1 MTPSR
6 WQQIEELYH
15 AALECEPGKRAGF
28 LARAD
33 PELRGEVE
41 SLLAQEN
48 GATPLDHPAWDGAAS
63 FLGSTVAAL
72 PAGTQ
77 LGPYKIQGPLGAGG
91 MGEVFR
97 AVDTR
102 LGRAVAIKTSRERFS
117 ERFEREAR
125 AISSLN
131 HPHICTLFDVGP
143 NYLVMELCEG
153 ETLAARLKRGKL
165 SIDDTLRYGQQIAD
179 ALAAAHAKGIVHR
192 DLKPGN
198 IMLTKSGVKLLDFGL
213 AKRAHAPGTN
223 SVSTDLTGQG
233 VLLGTVPYMAP
244 EQIGGKE
251 ADPRSDIFAFG
262 AMLYEM
268 LTGARPFTG
277 HTTASLL
284 ASILEGEPAPLP
296 ASCPHGLE
304 RLIKRCLIKDPEQ
317 RWQSALDLKN
327 ELEWSGYSTPEQQV
341 PIRRPLLPWLI
352 GAAAVVSALVLSLLY
367 LRKAPESERSF
378 RLGVPLPEGSQ
389 SFGFHAVSPDGQWLA
404 FVATAPDNTGQLF
417 VRRMDDTTVRVLA
430 APALIQGAPFWSPDS
445 RWIAYFTGTRL
456 AKIQPQGGTPEE
468 ICAARGYAQ
477 GSWSSKGVILFR
489 MGSFTTLFEVLA
501 AGGEPKVFL
510 SPDSTRQRTDFI
522 APQFLPDGQHF
533 LVFIQSPRP
542 EKRGIYIGSLESQE
556 TRLLLNTEENAL
568 YAGSPSGEGH
578 LLFRRGSTLVAQRF
592 DDRRMVLQG
601 EPEAI
606 AQGIAAMQLAGNAPA
621 VFSASNIGVLAYRQG
636 SNGIIGELVWLDRQG
651 RRVGVVGEPGA
662 YITPALSPDQTKL
675 AVVRVDQENWE
686 NDVWLFDLKAPTS
699 SRFTFDMRKV
709 TNPIWSPDGTK
720 IAFSSM
726 QNGAYDIFQK
736 PSTGGGRVESVL
748 ESAADKYVINW
759 PPDGHV
765 LLYESMRMLW
775 ALPLEGKSSE
785 IVAAANAGQVS
796 PNGRWVAYN
805 SVVLGRSEVY
815 VQSFP
820 SSGDKYQVSKLGGNF
835 PLWRRDGKEL
845 FYIAGNK
852 LMAADVRTDAQSF
865 VAGTP
870 HPLFNVP
877 VGANGGRY
885 YQVAADGQ
893 RFLVV
898 TPLDK
903 PPPPITVV
911 VNWETALRKP

>member
-1 MTPSR
+1 MEPGR

-15 AALECEPGKRAGF
+15 AALEREPGERAA
-28 LARAD
+28 LLERAD
-33 PELRGEVE
+33 PDVRREVE
-41 SLLAQEN
+41 SLLAQGS
-48 GATPLDHPAWDGAAS
+48 GATPLDHPAWEGAAS
-63 FLGSTVAAL
+63 LLTSTVAVL
-72 PAGTQ
+72 NAGTQ
-77 LGPYKIQGPLGAGG
+77 LGPYKIQGPLGSGG

-102 LGRAVAIKTSRERFS
+102 LGRSVAVKTSREQFS
-117 ERFEREAR
+117 ERFNREAR

-131 HPHICTLFDVGP
+131 HPHICTLYDVGP

-198 IMLTKSGVKLLDFGL
+198 IMLTKSGAKLLDFGL
-213 AKRAHAPGTN
+213 AKRARAADTN
-223 SVSTDLTGQG
+223 SVSTDLTAQG

-244 EQIGGKE
+244 EQINGKE
-251 ADPRSDIFAFG
+251 ADARSDIFAFG
-262 AMLYEM
+262 AVLYEM
-268 LTGARPFTG
+268 LTGTRPFTG
-277 HTTASLL
+277 HTTASLM
-284 ASILEGEPAPLP
+284 ASILESDPAPMP

-352 GAAAVVSALVLSLLY
+352 GAAAVVSALLLGLFY
-367 LRKAPESERSF
+367 PRKATESERSY
-378 RLGVPLPEGSQ
+378 RLGVPLPENSQ

-417 VRRMDDTTVRVLA
+417 VRRMDDTTVRAL

-445 RWIAYFTGTRL
+445 RWIAYFSGSHL

-468 ICAARGYAQ
+468 ICVARGYAQ
-477 GSWSSKGVILFR
+477 GTWSSKGVILFR
-489 MGSFTTLFEVLA
+489 MGSFSTLFEVRV
-501 AGGEPKVFL
+501 AGGEAQVFL
-510 SPDSTRQRTDFI
+510 SPDSTQQRTDFI

-533 LVFIQSPRP
+533 LVFIQSPRR
-542 EKRGIYIGSLESQE
+542 EKRGIYIGSLESKE

-578 LLFRRGSTLVAQRF
+578 LLFMRGSTLVAQRF

-651 RRVGVVGEPGA
+651 RRVDVVGEPGA

-686 NDVWLFDLKAPTS
+686 NDVWLFDLKAPKS
-699 SRFTFDMRKV
+699 SRLTFDMRKV
-709 TNPIWSPDGTK
+709 TNPIWSPDGAK

-736 PSTGGGRVESVL
+736 PSAGGGRVESVL
-748 ESAADKYVINW
+748 ESTADKYVINW
-759 PPDGHV
+759 PPDGQV
-765 LLYESMRMLW
+765 LLYESMQKLW
-775 ALPLEGKSSE
+775 ALSLGGKSNE
-785 IVAAANAGQVS
+785 IASTAASGDVS
-796 PNGRWVAYN
+796 PNRSWVAYN
-805 SVVLGRSEVY
+805 SAVSGRNEIY

-820 SSGDKYQVSKLGGNF
+820 SSVDKWQVSKLGGGF

-852 LMAADVRTDAQSF
+852 LMAVDVQTDAQSF

-870 HPLFNVP
+870 HPLFSVP

-911 VNWETALRKP
+911 VNWEAALRKP